1 MRAGLHRPKT
11 SWFSSSTVSPWSSH
25 AKPASYDRDVQQD
38 TRIIVSIAQQ
48 TLRVRQDGADRLVF
62 DVSTAS
68 RGTGCRNGSFC
79 TPLGLHRIRLKI
91 GAGCAPG
98 TVFVR
103 RRPTGEVLTPDL
115 RQRFPDRDWMLT
127 RLLWL
132 QGMEAGVNRGGG
144 VDTLRRFV
152 YIHGTADEERI
163 GKPTSHGCVRMRSHD
178 IVRLFDVVANGTLVD
193 LQA

>member
-1 MRAGLHRPKT
+1 
-11 SWFSSSTVSPWSSH
+11 
-25 AKPASYDRDVQQD
+25 VQQD
-38 TRIIVSIAQQ
+38 TRIIVSVADQ
-48 TLRVRQDGADRLVF
+48 TLRLRSGGADRLVF
-62 DVSTAS
+62 GVSTA
-68 RGTGCRNGSFC
+68 RLGTGCRSGSFC

-115 RQRFPDRDWMLT
+115 RDRFPQRDWMLT
-127 RLLWL
+127 RILWL
-132 QGMEAGVNRGGG
+132 QGLEPGVNRGGD

-163 GKPTSHGCVRMRSHD
+163 GEPTSHGCVRMRSGD
-178 IVRLFDVVANGTLVD
+178 IVRLFDAVANGTVVD
-193 LQA
+193 LQP